1 MTIKM
6 IIVFSR
12 GTGESLFKLN
22 FPHAGTG
29 RCSFSQVRIGWTWTL
44 RFTFHRYG
52 SDGIG
57 FGHWFFTGGK

>member
-29 RCSFSQVRIGWTWTL
+29 RCSFSQVRIGRNWIWTL
-44 RFTFHRYG
+44 VFHRWEIIP
-52 SDGIG
+52 GIYSKS
-57 FGHWFFTGGK
+57 FDLSRK